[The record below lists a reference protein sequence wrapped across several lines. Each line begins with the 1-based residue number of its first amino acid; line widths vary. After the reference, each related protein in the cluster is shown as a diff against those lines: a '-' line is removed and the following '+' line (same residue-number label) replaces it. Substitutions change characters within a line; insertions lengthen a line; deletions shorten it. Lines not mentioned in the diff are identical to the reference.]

1 MGSMGQPGLLS
12 FSPSLSTPAGNEQM
26 KLENFE
32 AAVHLYGKAIEL
44 NPANAVYFCNRCG
57 WGWRARASHRVGCGL
72 HGELSAALCE
82 VWRRCEV
89 ACCSHRTL
97 SCVVSSPSRQMD
109 STDALVL
116 MPLVDMQAVLQLL

>member
-12 FSPSLSTPAGNEQM
+12 LPAGNEQM

-57 WGWRARASHRVGCGL
+57 WGQRARGSDGVSSGCGVPTA
-72 HGELSAALCE
+72 EPQLSAE
-82 VWRRCEV
+82 
-89 ACCSHRTL
+89 
-97 SCVVSSPSRQMD
+97 SRGQE
-109 STDALVL
+109 
-116 MPLVDMQAVLQLL
+116 

>member
-12 FSPSLSTPAGNEQM
+12 LPAGNEQM

-57 WGWRARASHRVGCGL
+57 WGQRARGSDGGAMG
-72 HGELSAALCE
+72 
-82 VWRRCEV
+82 
-89 ACCSHRTL
+89 
-97 SCVVSSPSRQMD
+97 
-109 STDALVL
+109 
-116 MPLVDMQAVLQLL
+116 